1 MSFSVHHVRRCMMST
16 CPIIGHG
23 NLNYLVKVASIRFLH
38 YKVIFPFVIDK
49 YLKGAT
55 LRLSYYPVPP
65 HVLPSNLSI
74 HQRFL
79 LEINITVVF
88 ASWWWSISII
98 PSTFIDWNSSVRKS
112 YPSPT
117 LFIHLFTYMSM
128 DPCIFVLYG
137 PFLFYEL

>member
-1 MSFSVHHVRRCMMST
+1 MSFSVHHVRGYMMST

-23 NLNYLVKVASIRFLH
+23 NLDYLVKVVSIRFLH

-65 HVLPSNLSI
+65 QVLPSNLSI

-88 ASWWWSISII
+88 AS
-98 PSTFIDWNSSVRKS
+98 
-112 YPSPT
+112 
-117 LFIHLFTYMSM
+117 
-128 DPCIFVLYG
+128 
-137 PFLFYEL
+137 